1 MVLRSGLV
9 GSKKAGLLGPAFL
22 LVFAW
27 SVVPRSV
34 ADDGEA
40 PLAGAVGEADGVVA
54 GCQCGEVE
62 LALACGLGAP
72 AGGLE
77 GAALE
82 VQDGDS
88 EVEDVGAEV
97 EVDGELLDL
106 TGACG
111 LDGGVECQQICLL
124 GDIGDETHDCNIAMP
139 VFFMHSCRKSRFWHR
154 KLFWKETNVLDML
167 QSVKFSSKSYFLSGP
182 NMLDGSKIVLDL

>member
-1 MVLRSGLV
+1 M

-22 LVFAW
+22 LVVLCSSWAL
-27 SVVPRSV
+27 V

-72 AGGLE
+72 VGGLE

-97 EVDGELLDL
+97 EVERQ
-106 TGACG
+106 GAG
-111 LDGGVECQQICLL
+111 RGVRVGVDAVRPAIWPTLDGLVTVTVSGTRSEAAAHSVHADLPIVEEVVVVLAL
-124 GDIGDETHDCNIAMP
+124 PPLTLVP
-139 VFFMHSCRKSRFWHR
+139 VMAPKSPRA
-154 KLFWKETNVLDML
+154 
-167 QSVKFSSKSYFLSGP
+167 YG
-182 NMLDGSKIVLDL
+182 